1 MLPQIKTILYCTSLG
16 PHAPY
21 VFGYAYSLAKGM
33 GAKIVALH
41 VIESLNR
48 KQRAL
53 VEGYAGQGRLGD
65 LLESAHKEAA
75 ERLPEH
81 MRRRLSAVSGE
92 QGWERIV
99 SEIIIA
105 EGRSER
111 RILETVEAKGAD
123 LVVIGAH
130 TEKSV
135 LDRMIGT
142 TARSLVKSC
151 PVPVLTIQVP
161 SGVDETPDI

>member
-1 MLPQIKTILYCTSLG
+1 
-16 PHAPY
+16 
-21 VFGYAYSLAKGM
+21 
-33 GAKIVALH
+33 
-41 VIESLNR
+41 
-48 KQRAL
+48 
-53 VEGYAGQGRLGD
+53 
-65 LLESAHKEAA
+65 
-75 ERLPEH
+75 

-99 SEIIIA
+99 SEIIVA